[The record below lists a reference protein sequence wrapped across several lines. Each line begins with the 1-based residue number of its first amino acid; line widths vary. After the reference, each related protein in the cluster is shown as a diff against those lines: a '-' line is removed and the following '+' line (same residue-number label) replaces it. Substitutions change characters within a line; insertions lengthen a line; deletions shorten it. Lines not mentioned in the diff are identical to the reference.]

1 MDPKR
6 MKAAYQQLEA
16 LEERLAYKVRPR
28 PTNISPSVDQVD
40 AKLKDLA
47 NFTLELKDIVREFM
61 LSFATRPQPP
71 DGAPPQA

>member
-1 MDPKR
+1 MDPQR
-6 MKAAYQQLEA
+6 MKAAYQQLES
-16 LEERLAYKVRPR
+16 LEDRLSYKIRPR

-47 NFTLELKDIVREFM
+47 NFTLELKDILREFM

-71 DGAPPQA
+71 GGAPRA

>member
-1 MDPKR
+1 MDPQR

-16 LEERLAYKVRPR
+16 LEDRLAYKIRPR

-47 NFTLELKDIVREFM
+47 NFTLELKDVLRELM
-61 LSFATRPQPP
+61 LSFATRPQTPGGGPP
-71 DGAPPQA
+71 RA